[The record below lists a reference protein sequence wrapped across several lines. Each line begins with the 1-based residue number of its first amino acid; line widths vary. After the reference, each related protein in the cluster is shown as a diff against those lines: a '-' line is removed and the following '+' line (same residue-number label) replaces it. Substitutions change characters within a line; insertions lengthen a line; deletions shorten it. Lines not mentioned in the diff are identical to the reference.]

1 MGTELTV
8 RNQASLFALMVVA
21 RPVTNRE
28 LRELTGLEISAK
40 VRRQVNQDVD
50 LLATAKRGTT
60 NTHRLTSAGRTWC
73 ESALVAGRPDRA
85 KFPAGVLYAVL
96 DSVGQYLARSG
107 TKFGD
112 FFQPDIENW
121 IRAVYSE
128 LTVRRP
134 GSWVRLSVL
143 RPWLENVPRDVV
155 DAELDRMIEEPDVHL
170 EAALDQRSLTDDDWN
185 AAVEIGGEPRHQ
197 LKIGAA

>member
-1 MGTELTV
+1 
-8 RNQASLFALMVVA
+8 MVVA

-28 LRELTGLEISAK
+28 LRELTGLEISLQ
-40 VRRQVNQDVD
+40 VRNQVNRGEK
-50 LLATAKRGTT
+50 LLTTVRRGTT
-60 NTHRLTSAGRTWC
+60 NTHRLTPAGWNWC
-73 ESALVAGRPDRA
+73 ELALVAGRPDRS

-107 TKFGD
+107 IKFGD
-112 FFQPDIENW
+112 FFQPDLENW

-134 GSWVRLSVL
+134 GSWVRLSAL
-143 RPWLENVPRDVV
+143 RPWLEDVPSDVV

-170 EAALDQRSLTDDDWN
+170 EAALDQRSLTADDRK
-185 AAVEIGGEPRHQ
+185 AAVDIGGEPRHQ

>member
-1 MGTELTV
+1 M

-28 LRELTGLEISAK
+28 LRELTGLEISAQ
-40 VRRQVNQDVD
+40 VRRQVNRDEE
-50 LLATAKRGTT
+50 LLVTAKRGTT
-60 NTHRLTSAGRTWC
+60 NTHRLTVDGRNWC
-73 ESALVAGRPDRA
+73 ETALVAGRPDRA

-112 FFQPDIENW
+112 LFQPDLENW

-134 GSWVRLSVL
+134 GSWVRLSAL
-143 RPWLENVPRDVV
+143 RPWLEDVPRDAV

-170 EAALDQRSLTDDDWN
+170 EAALDQRSLTDDDWK